1 MHNRESEDDDVVQN
15 QSEFVLSSGA
25 LIEYAMILYKKQK
38 VHHHRYNTF
47 LSDSFFL
54 CVNYFKYT
62 TLDNEG
68 NAL

>member
-38 VHHHRYNTF
+38 VHHHRYETF
-47 LSDSFFL
+47 LYDIFFS
-54 CVNYFKYT
+54 VNYFKYT
-62 TLDNEG
+62 TIDNEG
-68 NAL
+68 NGL